1 MLPRGGPSAAPTST
15 GPRADGAVEAPP
27 TSEERRRRARVVASV
42 GTVSVTVFDLEDRLR
57 RATSEERAQYEG
69 AAGRRRLVHDAM
81 RAALLADEAV
91 RLGLD
96 RTPAVRRAVDE
107 ALVQALRRRDFS
119 PPATP
124 LPAAPSPAV
133 PAAAPSPAV
142 PAARRAIV
150 LFARDR
156 AAAEA
161 LREAAPRGDVDAWIT
176 LAASRPAT
184 VGAPHPGGDLGWIA
198 VEPSEGE
205 ADIAPSLRTA
215 LHRLRLFEDHG
226 VAGPPIRVGGAWA
239 VLVLGG
245 SRAAEEAGTA
255 DDADAR
261 GRDAAEDELAAYLG
275 RLRAA
280 HVGPVDETALA
291 AVPLA
296 LPPAGGREADGT
308 PPAVGALEG
317 TGRGELGALPGRGS
331 DVVPALPVTVA
342 PEATLREVTPAGAGE
357 AVPSTPQPVRP
368 EGRAR

>member
-1 MLPRGGPSAAPTST
+1 
-15 GPRADGAVEAPP
+15 
-27 TSEERRRRARVVASV
+27 
-42 GTVSVTVFDLEDRLR
+42 
-57 RATSEERAQYEG
+57 
-69 AAGRRRLVHDAM
+69 
-81 RAALLADEAV
+81 
-91 RLGLD
+91 
-96 RTPAVRRAVDE
+96 
-107 ALVQALRRRDFS
+107 LRRRDFS
-119 PPATP
+119 PQATP
-124 LPAAPSPAV
+124 VLSAPSPAV
-133 PAAAPSPAV
+133 PAAAPRSAV

-176 LAASRPAT
+176 LASSRPAT

-205 ADIAPSLRTA
+205 AEIAPSLRTA

-255 DDADAR
+255 DADAR
-261 GRDAAEDELAAYLG
+261 GWAATEDELAAYLG

-296 LPPAGGREADGT
+296 LPPAGGPEADGT
-308 PPAVGALEG
+308 PPEVGVLEG
-317 TGRGELGALPGRGS
+317 TGRGELGALPVRGS

-342 PEATLREVTPAGAGE
+342 PEATLREVTPAGQGE
-357 AVPSTPQPVRP
+357 AVPSTPRPVRP